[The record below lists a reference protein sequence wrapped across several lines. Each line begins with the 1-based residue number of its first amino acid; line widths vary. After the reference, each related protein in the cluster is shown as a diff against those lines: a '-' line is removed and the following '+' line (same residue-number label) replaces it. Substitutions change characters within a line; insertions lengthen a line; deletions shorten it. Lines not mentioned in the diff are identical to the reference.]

1 MSIIKPRKPR
11 ETKVRIYAVSTGSGP
26 TRLIRATSKGEV
38 SRHITAGMLLR
49 EATPDDLLAGGR
61 AGTMIEDAGVP
72 MTVTAPKGGSL

>member
-11 ETKVRIYAVSTGSGP
+11 EAKVRVYAVSTGSGP
-26 TRLIRATSKGEV
+26 QRLIRATSKGEV